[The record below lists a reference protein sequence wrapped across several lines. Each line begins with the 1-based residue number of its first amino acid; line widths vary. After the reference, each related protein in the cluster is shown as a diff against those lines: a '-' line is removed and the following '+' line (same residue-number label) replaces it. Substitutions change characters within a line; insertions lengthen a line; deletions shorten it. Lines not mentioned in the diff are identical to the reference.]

1 MGSAPNPGSSLAGTP
16 SRSSIG
22 AHLQLLEDA
31 GYKTA
36 IVGKWQLS
44 ERDFQASF
52 HFGFEEYL
60 LWHFGMRVIG
70 VQTPGSQGSRYWARS
85 CVTRSVSPGASASR
99 RSGVHNNDASGLAR
113 RGRQGVSELT
123 GGDGVWSGF
132 TLGGVS
138 CSSHA
143 RPLTC

>member
-1 MGSAPNPGSSLAGTP
+1 MKQAERWRRLAGGGQALTRIMIRWGSAPNPGSSLAGTP

-70 VQTPGSQGSRYWARS
+70 VQTPGSQGSRYGPGLVSLAACPRVRPHRGGRACTTTMPAGWRAAVVRVFRS
-85 CVTRSVSPGASASR
+85 
-99 RSGVHNNDASGLAR
+99 
-113 RGRQGVSELT
+113 
-123 GGDGVWSGF
+123 
-132 TLGGVS
+132 
-138 CSSHA
+138 
-143 RPLTC
+143 